1 VKKQHECFG
10 ISPLR
15 GRFGYRGRFRSGKS
29 PLIAPIG
36 RRNSGEMGW
45 SRGKRKRT
53 PVLGVVVFRELVL
66 GCCREGN
73 GGEKTATHTLPEGH
87 LFLDLIGPDLV
98 QKMANSGTCFQNTR
112 IMRLFQENTADYR
125 FKMYANR
132 RDWKADLGFDRPLL
146 PIREQNTAMGVG
158 FFGSRTKTMPRVCE

>member
-1 VKKQHECFG
+1 VKKQHYCFG

-36 RRNSGEMGW
+36 RRNYGEMGW
-45 SRGKRKRT
+45 GRRKWKRT
-53 PVLGVVVFRELVL
+53 PLLGVLVFRDLIL

-73 GGEKTATHTLPEGH
+73 GGEKISTHTFPEGH
-87 LFLDLIGPDLV
+87 HFLDLIGPDPV

-112 IMRLFQENTADYR
+112 IMRLFPENTADYR
-125 FKMYANR
+125 FKMYVNR
-132 RDWKADLGFDRPLL
+132 RDCKADLRQDRP
-146 PIREQNTAMGVG
+146 
-158 FFGSRTKTMPRVCE
+158 